1 MVPKKFGNQKEKNY
15 WTEDTNIV
23 LVGNIKYFIY
33 FCNMFK
39 RNKKQIVLPHWGD
52 AKNWVIKV
60 IDSCTETRQIST
72 ARRLM
77 YRWRYQYSNKIDW
90 FTYSMIERELQTK
103 LDNKW
108 EELMKKQNVDKGK

>member
-1 MVPKKFGNQKEKNY
+1 MFTKKEEQ
-15 WTEDTNIV
+15 TT
-23 LVGNIKYFIY
+23 
-33 FCNMFK
+33 
-39 RNKKQIVLPHWGD
+39 LPHWGD

-103 LDNKW
+103 LDDKW
-108 EELMKKQNVDKGK
+108 EELIKKQNVDKGK

>member
-1 MVPKKFGNQKEKNY
+1 MGPEKCGNQKDKNY
-15 WTEDTNIV
+15 WTEDTSIV

-33 FCNMFK
+33 FCGMFT
-39 RNKKQIVLPHWGD
+39 KKEEQTTLPHWGD
-52 AKNWVIKV
+52 AKNWVIKI

-90 FTYSMIERELQTK
+90 HTYSMIERELQRK
-103 LDNKW
+103 LDDKW
-108 EELMKKQNVDKGK
+108 EELIKKQNVDKGK